1 MSVTITCT
9 YCQPSH
15 VVTILF
21 SYTQPEMV
29 RYSEISTFTCV
40 RMCRLFVASD
50 ISCEVEPP
58 PPALISDQCRPN
70 VGRRSITWRHIFHD
84 KRFLS
89 RNSLSRECR
98 TREEFRLGSV
108 SLTNVLATKMSQFL
122 RIRVL
127 LFTVRKLGKILRF
140 VKQTN
145 VVFLIARMDTKGL
158 EIWFK
163 LSRIFEL
170 KCTCWRKLCRK
181 KIYVK

>member
-89 RNSLSRECR
+89 RNSLSWVSHTGRVPSGFRFADECAGY
-98 TREEFRLGSV
+98 E
-108 SLTNVLATKMSQFL
+108 NVAVL

-145 VVFLIARMDTKGL
+145 VVFLIAQMDTTGL

-163 LSRIFEL
+163 LLGIFGAEVNL
-170 KCTCWRKLCRK
+170 LETTLQE
-181 KIYVK
+181 KI